1 MSMHEEIEAT
11 APADMLAEAR
21 ALVSSANPR
30 AIALAR
36 TMFDRAPQPTNVM
49 RNRRIEWDQVHPLI
63 QELWVSKAYRS
74 LADAPGAQKFQ
85 TEYARAKAES
95 KPQLVLDLAR
105 HFSAVAHPSQKN

>member
-74 LADAPGAQKFQ
+74 LILAPKGGK
-85 TEYARAKAES
+85 S
-95 KPQLVLDLAR
+95 
-105 HFSAVAHPSQKN
+105 